1 MAYSADFRNKVVQ
14 LYNSGTSTADLCASS
29 IFLAVSYINGA
40 KKQRFQTFLNA
51 ILQRFNAMLQ
61 PWKMKIP
68 SIKNLLLLLI
78 CP

>member
-1 MAYSADFRNKVVQ
+1 MAYSADFRNKVIQ
-14 LYNSGTSTADLCASS
+14 LYNSGTST
-29 IFLAVSYINGA
+29 AVSYINGA
-40 KKQRFQTFLNA
+40 KKQKFQTFLNA